1 MRLSCSLDLKTT
13 AALTCPA
20 LLQPGKPSRGA
31 GKRSG
36 MGRPP
41 VAVDLDEAALQKV
54 LPLSTDASAEVP
66 ITVRIGEGRT
76 DAAGSFHVLVKLEY
90 LGEDE
95 EPALAPKEEE
105 EDKEQEGAQ
114 EAPAKGKEAP
124 ATRPGRVLE
133 LPVSLT
139 VHKMLRIVG
148 CTFFRGDVLL
158 PQASLCGLFPRALL
172 GFLH

>member
-1 MRLSCSLDLKTT
+1 MLPCCHSRGT
-13 AALTCPA
+13 A
-20 LLQPGKPSRGA
+20 LLQPGNPARGA

-41 VAVDLDEAALQKV
+41 VSVDLDEAALQKV
-54 LPLSTDASAEVP
+54 LPLATDASAEVP

-95 EPALAPKEEE
+95 EPGPAPEEE
-105 EDKEQEGAQ
+105 EEGKEEQEGAQ
-114 EAPAKGKEAP
+114 EAPAEGKETP
-124 ATRPGRVLE
+124 ATRLGRVLE

-148 CTFFRGDVLL
+148 CTFF
-158 PQASLCGLFPRALL
+158 
-172 GFLH
+172 